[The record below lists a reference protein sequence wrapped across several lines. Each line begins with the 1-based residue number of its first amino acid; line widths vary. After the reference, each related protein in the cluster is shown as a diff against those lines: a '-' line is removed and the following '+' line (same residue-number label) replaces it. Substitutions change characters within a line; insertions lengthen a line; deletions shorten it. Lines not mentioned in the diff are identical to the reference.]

1 MMDAIQEIFPF
12 ALVEIVRRLIPVKL
26 RNLTLNLKEN
36 KDQHYLLIS
45 MVYEELHG
53 IEANQL
59 HVKALAKKYVKSKLQ
74 IIQEKNT
81 QNPSQPIKQ

>member
-12 ALVEIVRRLIPVKL
+12 ALVEIVRRLVPVKI
-26 RNLTLNLKEN
+26 RNLALNLKEN

-53 IEANQL
+53 IATTEL
-59 HVKALAKKYVKSKLQ
+59 HVKALSKKYVKSKLQ
-74 IIQEKNT
+74 LIQEKNT
-81 QNPSQPIKQ
+81 QSPT

>member
-1 MMDAIQEIFPF
+1 MDAIQEIFPF

-59 HVKALAKKYVKSKLQ
+59 HVKSLAKKYVKSKLQ

-81 QNPSQPIKQ
+81 